1 MDNLLDEADIIRE
14 NSENNNEITEKI
26 NFLKYVNE
34 ILHITR
40 SRLNKIIFV
49 YSKPKVGSTSLVTSI
64 RMFASHL
71 FMVVHIHDEEM
82 LHVLGNI
89 KNITINDII
98 SYNQSIGK
106 EVYVIDVYRS
116 PIEVKISA
124 FFEKIDSYHFNNF
137 CSEINKY
144 NMERIINRFNKI
156 FPYIGTGDHF
166 LDTYN
171 IPIPEMFDHDT
182 KYLLV
187 ENEGIRYIKLRL
199 KDSGIWDTILSK
211 LLCVNIRIVTDYETA
226 NKPIKECYL
235 KFKEKY
241 KIPSNFLEDLSKCKY
256 LNYYYSKEE
265 LAEYIEQWASKSGN
279 IFESFTKDEYDLYEY
294 ISLENS
300 HMDIVQSRHYLDEG
314 CTCKACSIKRYKI
327 TQKIL
332 KGELVDEVVIHEDAK
347 NELILNRLE
356 RVKKVNRLINV
367 FAKGGAKKKI
377 IDLKNNVGIK

>member
-1 MDNLLDEADIIRE
+1 MDNLLDEIDIIHE
-14 NSENNNEITEKI
+14 NKNELAEKI
-26 NFLKYVNE
+26 QLLEHVND

-71 FMVVHIHDEEM
+71 FMVIHIHDEEM
-82 LHVLGNI
+82 LQVLGNI
-89 KNITINDII
+89 KNLTINDII

-116 PIEVKISA
+116 PIERKIST
-124 FFEKIDSYHFNNF
+124 FFEKIDSYHFNNV

-144 NMERIINRFNKI
+144 NMDRVINRFNKI

-171 IPIPEMFDHDT
+171 IPIPETFDHDT

-187 ENEGIRYIKLRL
+187 EHQGIRYIKLRL

-211 LLCVNIRIVTDYETA
+211 LLSVNIRIITDYETV

-235 KFKEKY
+235 KFKEEY
-241 KIPSNFLEDLSKCKY
+241 KIPLNFLEELAKCKH

-265 LAEYIEQWASKSGN
+265 VKEYIDQWSAKRGDA
-279 IFESFTKDEYDLYEY
+279 FESFTKDEYNIYEY

-300 HMDIVQSRHYLDEG
+300 HMDTVQSRHYLDEG
-314 CTCKACSIKRYKI
+314 CICKACSIKRYKI

-332 KGELVDEVVIHEDAK
+332 KGELVDEVIIHEDAK
-347 NELILNRLE
+347 NELMFNRLE
-356 RVKKVNRLINV
+356 RVKKVNQLINV
-367 FAKGGAKKKI
+367 FAKGSAKKKI
-377 IDLKNNVGIK
+377 IDLKNNVGMK

>member
-1 MDNLLDEADIIRE
+1 MDNLLDEVDII
-14 NSENNNEITEKI
+14 SKKKNELVEKVQ
-26 NFLKYVNE
+26 LLERVND

-71 FMVVHIHDEEM
+71 FMVIHIHDEEM
-82 LHVLGNI
+82 LQVLGNI
-89 KNITINDII
+89 KNITIKDII
-98 SYNQSIGK
+98 SYNQFIGK

-116 PIEVKISA
+116 PIERKIST
-124 FFEKIDSYHFNNF
+124 FFEKIDSYHFNNV

-144 NMERIINRFNKI
+144 NMDRVINRFNKI
-156 FPYIGTGDHF
+156 FPYIGLGDHF

-171 IPIPEMFDHDT
+171 IPIPETFDHYA

-187 ENEGIRYIKLRL
+187 EHEGIRYIKLRL

-211 LLCVNIRIVTDYETA
+211 LLCVNIRIVKDYETV

-235 KFKEKY
+235 QFKENY
-241 KIPSNFLEDLSKCKY
+241 KIPSNFLEDLEKCKY
-256 LNYYYSKEE
+256 SNYYYSKEE
-265 LAEYIEQWASKSGN
+265 LNEYIEQWSAKKGD
-279 IFESFTKDEYDLYEY
+279 IFESFTKDEYNIYEY

-300 HMDIVQSRHYLDEG
+300 HMDTVQSRHYLDEG

-327 TQKIL
+327 AQKIL

-347 NELILNRLE
+347 NELMFNRLE
-356 RVKKVNRLINV
+356 RVKKVNQLINV
-367 FAKGGAKKKI
+367 FTKGSAKKKI
-377 IDLKNNVGIK
+377 IDLKNNVGMK

>member
-1 MDNLLDEADIIRE
+1 MDNLLDEVDII
-14 NSENNNEITEKI
+14 SENKNELTEKI
-26 NFLKYVNE
+26 QLLEHVND

-71 FMVVHIHDEEM
+71 FMVIHIHDEEM
-82 LHVLGNI
+82 LQVLGNI

-116 PIEVKISA
+116 PIERKIST
-124 FFEKIDSYHFNNF
+124 FFEKIDSYHFNNV

-144 NMERIINRFNKI
+144 NMDRVINRFNKI

-171 IPIPEMFDHDT
+171 IPIPETFDHNS

-187 ENEGIRYIKLRL
+187 EHDGIRYIKLRL
-199 KDSGIWDTILSK
+199 RDSGIWDKILSK
-211 LLCVNIRIVTDYETA
+211 LLSVNIRIITDYETV

-235 KFKEKY
+235 KFKEDY
-241 KIPSNFLEDLSKCKY
+241 KIPSNFLEELAKCKH

-265 LAEYIEQWASKSGN
+265 VKEYIDQWSAKKGD
-279 IFESFTKDEYDLYEY
+279 IFESFTKDEYNIYEY

-332 KGELVDEVVIHEDAK
+332 KGEVVDEVVIHEDAK
-347 NELILNRLE
+347 NELMFNRLE
-356 RVKKVNRLINV
+356 RVKRVNQLINV
-367 FAKGGAKKKI
+367 FAKGSAKKKI